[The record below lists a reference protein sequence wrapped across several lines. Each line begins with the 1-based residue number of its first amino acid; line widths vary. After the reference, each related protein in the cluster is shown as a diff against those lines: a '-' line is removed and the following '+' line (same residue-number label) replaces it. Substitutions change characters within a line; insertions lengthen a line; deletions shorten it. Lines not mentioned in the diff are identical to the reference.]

1 MKGNARKRFCMR
13 VHRRRRGVVLAAAL
27 ACVFVTVL
35 LSAALAS
42 SALHRHR
49 QLKLQERQLQAEW
62 IAQSALGLAAARL
75 KADAA
80 YAGETWTA
88 GAAEL
93 ESRQSGRAVIS
104 IAELQDGEGR
114 RVTIEVIYPD
124 DPVDRIRIEKTI
136 KIGPPGS
143 NAAGS

>member
-1 MKGNARKRFCMR
+1 
-13 VHRRRRGVVLAAAL
+13 
-27 ACVFVTVL
+27 
-35 LSAALAS
+35 
-42 SALHRHR
+42 
-49 QLKLQERQLQAEW
+49 
-62 IAQSALGLAAARL
+62 
-75 KADAA
+75 
-80 YAGETWTA
+80 
-88 GAAEL
+88 
-93 ESRQSGRAVIS
+93 VIS